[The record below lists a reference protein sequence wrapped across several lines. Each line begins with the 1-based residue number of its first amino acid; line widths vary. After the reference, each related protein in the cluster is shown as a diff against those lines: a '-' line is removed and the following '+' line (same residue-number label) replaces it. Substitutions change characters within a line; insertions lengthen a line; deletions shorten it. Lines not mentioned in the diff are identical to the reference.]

1 MALTTRNDII
11 REIELRLGGGM
22 VDVELDRDH
31 YDVAIQRALN
41 KYRQRSS
48 NSVEEGYLVLNL
60 NAEQDTYI
68 LPQEVIQV
76 RYLFRSGAGGVS
88 SGVSFEPFG
97 AAYINAYLLQS
108 TGSGTLLNYEI
119 YSQYRELLGRMF
131 GQEIMFDWVE
141 QTKTLRLH
149 RYIKA
154 QDDSII
160 IQAYMYRPET
170 SLINDVYASS
180 WIKDYA
186 AAHAKMML
194 GEARSKFAQIAG
206 PQGGSSL
213 NGDTLKQEA
222 MAEIEKLEEGM
233 KLYEEGGRPL
243 GIVIG

>member
-60 NAEQDTYI
+60 APEQDTYI

-108 TGSGTLLNYEI
+108 TGSGTLVNYEI

-131 GQEIMFDWVE
+131 GQEILFDWVE

-149 RYIKA
+149 RNIKVEN
-154 QDDSII
+154 DSII
-160 IQAYMYRPET
+160 VQAYMYRPES
-170 SLINDVYASS
+170 SLINDVYAGT

-186 AAHAKMML
+186 AAHCKMML

-206 PQGGSSL
+206 PQGGSAL
-213 NGDTLKQEA
+213 NGENLKVEA
-222 MAEIEKLEEGM
+222 QADLEKLELSM
-233 KLYEEGGRPL
+233 ALYEEGGKPL